1 MSGRYT
7 FVHPQ
12 AIVDNAVIGP
22 GTRVWAFAHVCRD
35 AVVGNNC
42 NIGDGCYIENGCRIG
57 NNVTVK
63 NGAMIW
69 EGITIADDAF
79 IGPGVVFTNDRHPR
93 SPRFEPVRPKYASKG
108 WLSPTT
114 VGRGAAIG
122 ANATIGS
129 GLTIGE
135 FAMVGAAANVTADV
149 PAHALVLGNPAR
161 VRGYVCACGQ
171 RLRFRGAA
179 ATCAG
184 CGCRYRKDR
193 KGVCARG

>member
-1 MSGRYT
+1 MNIAAS
-7 FVHPQ
+7 
-12 AIVDNAVIGP
+12 NE
-22 GTRVWAFAHVCRD
+22 TRSTLRWSSAWLD
-35 AVVGNNC
+35 TS
-42 NIGDGCYIENGCRIG
+42 I
-57 NNVTVK
+57 
-63 NGAMIW
+63 
-69 EGITIADDAF
+69 IAYCADAF
-79 IGPGVVFTNDRHPR
+79 TISASIDCNSIGPGVVFTNDRHPR